1 MPSDTA
7 ITLAEVTKTYK
18 LYPDPLSMTLDVL
31 GLSRLLFWKSRA
43 CQEFTALDRV
53 NLQVLKG
60 QRIGIVGRNGAGK
73 TTLLKLIT
81 GNFRPTEGSVFV
93 NGQVQALMDMGLGFH
108 QELSGIDNIKA
119 SLIYNG
125 LSAQDIEEAT
135 ADIIDFAELGD
146 YLSQPLKTY
155 SLGMQARLGFAT
167 ATAIKPDIL
176 IIDEVL
182 GAGDGYFAAKSA
194 ERMKRLTRDGVTLL
208 LVSHSS
214 AQIMQFCESAIW
226 IDKGKIVEQGD
237 AMEVVKAYDAY
248 LRRLDERRIQIEN
261 SKRVGERSTPGRAN
275 SGAPPEADT
284 AAEPS
289 GQRSLS
295 RWPGQPGI
303 KIKQVELID
312 DSGKPAWVVESGS
325 SLIFRIQFRAERSA
339 EYECRFV
346 ILLYTLDGKPLSLH
360 CSDLQRLSLAQD
372 EERSIS
378 LHYDRLML
386 GHGEYVFSAAVYR
399 KLDMHD
405 TSTAEVFDLLDRSY
419 QFKVFSKFPLD
430 PSVFY
435 HPARW
440 QA

>member
-1 MPSDTA
+1 MRRDIS
-7 ITLAEVTKTYK
+7 ISFVSVTKVYK

-31 GLSRLLFWKSRA
+31 GVSKLLFWKQQRY
-43 CQEFTALDRV
+43 QEFAALKDI
-53 NLQVLKG
+53 NLEVMRG

-81 GNFRPTEGSVFV
+81 GNFQPTAGHVAV

-108 QELSGIDNIKA
+108 QELNGLDNIKA

-125 LSAQDIEEAT
+125 LAAGDVEEAT
-135 ADIIDFAELGD
+135 ADIVEFAELGD
-146 YLSQPLKTY
+146 YLFQPLKTY

-194 ERMKRLTRDGVTLL
+194 ERMKKLTSDGVTLL
-208 LVSHSS
+208 LVSHSTP
-214 AQIMQFCESAIW
+214 QIIQFCETAVW
-226 IDKGKIVEQGD
+226 IDQGKIVEQGD
-237 AMEVVKAYDAY
+237 ALEVVKAYDAY
-248 LRRLDERRIQIEN
+248 LRSLDERRLQAEN
-261 SKRVGERSTPGRAN
+261 KKREDKRVKQTAGNGRALTQ
-275 SGAPPEADT
+275 SR
-284 AAEPS
+284 AAQQAE
-289 GQRSLS
+289 QRSLS
-295 RWPGQPGI
+295 RWPGQHGI
-303 KIKQVELID
+303 KIKGVELID
-312 DSGKPAWVVESGS
+312 ERGKPAWVAEAGS
-325 SLIFRIQFRAERSA
+325 ELIFRIRFYAEETA

-346 ILLYTLDGKPLSLH
+346 VLLYTLDGRPLSLH
-360 CSDLQRLSLAQD
+360 CSDTQRFTLGKGED
-372 EERSIS
+372 RCIT
-378 LHYDRLML
+378 LHYDNLML
-386 GHGEYVFSAAVYR
+386 GNGEYVFSVAAYR

-419 QFKVFSKFPLD
+419 QFKVFSKYPLD

-440 QA
+440 SP